1 MLFLDANISIFIQK
15 GLSRVKLPQ
24 NGSEDEDEAKL
35 HRLSISA
42 MRSEPKGKMKQSF
55 IAHPICYNV

>member
-35 HRLSISA
+35 HRLPN
-42 MRSEPKGKMKQSF
+42 ML
-55 IAHPICYNV
+55 